1 MVSSAS
7 LCAASLAL
15 SPVAAASPG
24 PGAGIVASADAFA
37 ETLRAQEPVTP
48 ESANSA
54 RFGVEQEGKQL
65 SDAGAFDQAAELYW
79 TKGVELKD
87 PVLIIDSAEALR
99 DKAAAERSI
108 PAAEAAVERV
118 APALD
123 MLYFL
128 RDGATSEDWQPIAP
142 EYVVTVIDR
151 GEALITDAEALIAE
165 IEAEQKA
172 AAEAAAAPV
181 DEGERE
187 RKPAKPGRGLIA
199 GGAASLVVGA
209 GGLVLGVTGLGLGA
223 RAQSTVENPIVYA
236 EQHREAELQ
245 GRNANVMAGVGLA
258 LGGVG
263 VILGA
268 TLLAL
273 GLKKRNAAGS
283 EPSEAVEARVAPIW
297 LEGGAGVGLSGS
309 F

>member
-1 MVSSAS
+1 MVGSAS
-7 LCAASLAL
+7 LCAVCLTL
-15 SPVAAASPG
+15 SPVARASPG
-24 PGAGIVASADAFA
+24 ASDEIVDATHEA
-37 ETLRAQEPVTP
+37 LRAQEPVTP

-99 DKAAAERSI
+99 DKAATERSI
-108 PAAEAAVERV
+108 PAAEAAIERV

-128 RDGATSEDWQPIAP
+128 RDGATSDNWQPIAP
-142 EYVVTVIDR
+142 EYVATVIDR
-151 GEALITDAEALIAE
+151 GEALITDAEAVITE
-165 IEAEQKA
+165 IEAEQAA
-172 AAEAAAAPV
+172 AAEAATEPV
-181 DEGERE
+181 DEGKGE
-187 RKPAKPGRGLIA
+187 RKPGKPGAGLIA
-199 GGAASLVVGA
+199 GGAAGLVVGA
-209 GGLVLGVTGLGLGA
+209 GGLALGVAGLGLGA
-223 RAQSTVENPIVYA
+223 RAQSTVENPTVYA
-236 EQHREAELQ
+236 KEHREAESQ

-263 VILGA
+263 LILGA

-273 GLKKRNAAGS
+273 GLKKRKAAGGSS

-297 LEGGAGVGLSGS
+297 LQGGAGVGVSGS